1 MSVVGKNSVLD
12 PVSVENQV
20 KRWLQEVVIGLNLCP
35 FAAKPTRAGSVRFAV
50 SDASSEETVL
60 ETLQEELARLGA
72 ASPAEIET
80 TLVITPNALLDFY
93 DYNQFLDWVDQ
104 LLRREQWEGE
114 IQVASF
120 HPRYCFAGTE
130 EGDPENL
137 TNRSPYPIFHLI
149 REDSLSEILE
159 KFPDSDRIPEANI
172 LRMEGLSLADKQ
184 RLFPY
189 LFSTE

>member
-1 MSVVGKNSVLD
+1 MFD

-20 KRWLQEVVIGLNLCP
+20 KRWLEEVVIGLNLCP
-35 FAAKPTRAGSVRFAV
+35 FAAKPARAGRVRFLV
-50 SDASSEETVL
+50 SEASTEEAVL
-60 ETLQEELARLGA
+60 EVLQEELTRLHA
-72 ASPAEIET
+72 ASPDDIET
-80 TLVITPNALLDFY
+80 TLVITPNALSDFY
-93 DYNQFLDWVDQ
+93 HYNQFLDWVDQ
-104 LLRREQWEGE
+104 LLKRGQWEGD

-130 EGDPENL
+130 EGDSENL

-149 REDSLSEILE
+149 REQSLSEMLE

-172 LRMEGLSLADKQ
+172 LRMEGLSQADKQ

-189 LFSTE
+189 LFPVE